1 MELPWHRSFLPDFE
15 RALQSVDAS
24 AALPYW
30 D

>member
-1 MELPWHRSFLPDFE
+1 MPWHRSFLPDFE